1 MGPPTDREVS
11 FITTVGS
18 LGRWR
23 SEMKRRLIDIEEA
36 AHYLG
41 LKKST
46 LYSWA
51 WSRKIPS
58 VKMGRRLLFD
68 LKDLDEMI
76 ELQKREVSD
85 TLAHAL
91 SDFTPS

>member
-51 WSRKIPS
+51 WSLWSFWYYRETEN
-58 VKMGRRLLFD
+58 
-68 LKDLDEMI
+68 EMSQI
-76 ELQKREVSD
+76 GKSSTSPTGSSLV
-85 TLAHAL
+85 LC
-91 SDFTPS
+91 